1 MEEEEEQKK
10 EENIETFRSSSTSL
24 KQEESEELVDGLVKT
39 REIILRI
46 MAQDSSNNSATKL
59 DAAERLDHEW
69 DLWVIN
75 GMLDNN
81 YAIGELVQAKQ
92 TL

>member
-1 MEEEEEQKK
+1 MD
-10 EENIETFRSSSTSL
+10 
-24 KQEESEELVDGLVKT
+24 LVDGLIET

-46 MAQDSSNNSATKL
+46 LAQDSSPNNSATKL

-75 GMLDNN
+75 GMLDYN
-81 YAIGELVQAKQ
+81 YKISDLVQAKK